1 MSKSTN
7 TKGQQLGYIRV
18 SSFDQNPERQLEN
31 LELDKLFIDKAS
43 GRSTNRPKLKKLLEY
58 ARQGDTIVIH
68 SMDRLARDLKDLRSL
83 VGFFTGK
90 DIKVKFIK
98 ENLTFSGEESA
109 MSNLLLS
116 IMGGFAE
123 FERNLIRERQLEG
136 IALAKKKG
144 LYKGGKRKLSNDQ
157 VIELQKRSQNGEH
170 KAKLARAFGIRRE
183 TVYQYLKL
191 QLSTQAT

>member
-18 SSFDQNPERQLEN
+18 SSFDQNPGRQLED

-43 GRSTNRPKLKKLLEY
+43 GRSTDRPKLKELLEY
-58 ARQGDTIVIH
+58 ARQGDTIVVH
-68 SMDRLARDLKDLRSL
+68 SMDRLARDLKDLRNL
-83 VGFFTGK
+83 VEHFTTK
-90 DIKVKFIK
+90 NIKVKFIK
-98 ENLTFSGEESA
+98 ENLTFSGDDSA

-157 VIELQKRSQNGEH
+157 VIELQQRSQNGEH

-191 QLSTQAT
+191 ELSAQAT